1 MMVFP
6 LNLQGGTPDVQENP
20 PGWVLG
26 LPITASP
33 SHTATPHNKVSCQ
46 QNCVFVMC
54 QWEHGAGKLE
64 PPQSLALGSLNSPP
78 FCLQRVE
85 SAVSYAGNPVPL
97 LVFLS
102 LLGHVRKSF

>member
-1 MMVFP
+1 MSRKIPRGGCWACPSQPPPPTLPP
-6 LNLQGGTPDVQENP
+6 LTIKCPVSRIVCLSCVSGNM
-20 PGWVLG
+20 G
-26 LPITASP
+26 LES
-33 SHTATPHNKVSCQ
+33 
-46 QNCVFVMC
+46 
-54 QWEHGAGKLE
+54 LR